1 VLLAAINLLVFTS
14 SGSRAS
20 LTQWMTC
27 EVLKTS
33 SGVGV
38 LSPLLSLTVGGHNL
52 VAPIFVCLKI
62 YVRIWEL
69 LNIVKRYYKKENL

>member
-1 VLLAAINLLVFTS
+1 
-14 SGSRAS
+14 
-20 LTQWMTC
+20 MTC

-62 YVRIWEL
+62 YVRISEL
-69 LNIVKRYYKKENL
+69 LNIVKR